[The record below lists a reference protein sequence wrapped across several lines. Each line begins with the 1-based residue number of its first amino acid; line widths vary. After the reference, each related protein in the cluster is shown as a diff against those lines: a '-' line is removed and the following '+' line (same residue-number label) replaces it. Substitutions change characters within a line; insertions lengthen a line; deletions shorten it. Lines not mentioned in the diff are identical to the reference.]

1 MLRTLALA
9 MIAVTLGACG
19 EHEKL
24 ARYREPRDG
33 WTVSYPVSMIPRA
46 IGYSKGMLSDRGVVI
61 SSSPRVRVTDE
72 AAFRRFPRD
81 AVAFGLFRSFG
92 GPAAGASEAG
102 ATVPLDRAAFT
113 AVRGAPP
120 PKLLEHDMT
129 MGGSRWAVRVWFGPD
144 ASSEDKEKVWR
155 IVRSIGFP
163 QH

>member
-46 IGYSKGMLSDRGVVI
+46 IGYGKGMLSDRGVII

-72 AAFRRFPRD
+72 AAFRRFPRE

-92 GPAAGASEAG
+92 GPLREQARPE
-102 ATVPLDRAAFT
+102 
-113 AVRGAPP
+113 
-120 PKLLEHDMT
+120 
-129 MGGSRWAVRVWFGPD
+129 SRSRSTGQPSRRSQQLRPR
-144 ASSEDKEKVWR
+144 SS
-155 IVRSIGFP
+155 SSTT
-163 QH
+163 